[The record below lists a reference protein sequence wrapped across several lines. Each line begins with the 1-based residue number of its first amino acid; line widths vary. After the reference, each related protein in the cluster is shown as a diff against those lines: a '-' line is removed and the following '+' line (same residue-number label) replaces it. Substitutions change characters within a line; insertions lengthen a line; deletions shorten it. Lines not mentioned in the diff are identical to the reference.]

1 MSRSSSQTRMW
12 IVLSLAACVGFFAG
26 LLGTLLVVGFSGFS
40 WLFSSGNLDRLS
52 KGADVSPAMVS
63 LLEEESATIHVV
75 EEVAPAVVSI
85 LVQKPRGEVY
95 QSSPYGNYFFFPET
109 LSEEEAKELVEIGGG
124 TGFFV
129 THDGLVVTNKH
140 VLADEEAT
148 YMVVTN
154 EGEEF
159 SASIVAIDPFLDIGV
174 LQVQGSDFPT
184 VTFGDS
190 EHIQIGQTVI
200 AIGNSLSEF
209 RNTVTKGVISGIDR
223 QIQAGDF
230 GGSVELIEEAIQTDA
245 AINPGNSGGPLINL
259 FGQVIG
265 MNTAIRSDAQAIG
278 FAIPSHEIQRAV
290 ESVTKSGRILRPWL
304 GVRFIAL
311 TKKEA
316 TKRNIS
322 FTQGALLLS
331 GNDPQTEP
339 AVVTGSPAQIAG
351 LQEGD
356 IILAVNGEEITS
368 QETLGEVI
376 RRHEPGETV
385 LLRVWRD
392 GQYQEFTI
400 PLAEYDP
407 S

>member
-184 VTFGDS
+184 VTFG
-190 EHIQIGQTVI
+190 
-200 AIGNSLSEF
+200 
-209 RNTVTKGVISGIDR
+209 
-223 QIQAGDF
+223 
-230 GGSVELIEEAIQTDA
+230 
-245 AINPGNSGGPLINL
+245 
-259 FGQVIG
+259 
-265 MNTAIRSDAQAIG
+265 
-278 FAIPSHEIQRAV
+278 
-290 ESVTKSGRILRPWL
+290 
-304 GVRFIAL
+304 
-311 TKKEA
+311 
-316 TKRNIS
+316 
-322 FTQGALLLS
+322 
-331 GNDPQTEP
+331 
-339 AVVTGSPAQIAG
+339 
-351 LQEGD
+351 
-356 IILAVNGEEITS
+356 
-368 QETLGEVI
+368 
-376 RRHEPGETV
+376 
-385 LLRVWRD
+385 
-392 GQYQEFTI
+392 
-400 PLAEYDP
+400 
-407 S
+407 